1 MTRPKFEGFDDR
13 LKAIMDGKVD
23 VPNFEELD
31 PVKGI
36 ASWASA
42 GGSFAHP
49 DVKQAKLPSDG
60 RMRGNWARYLLNRT
74 QGGQY
79 DGTGY
84 VVMYYNK
91 GHGRIGWFA
100 ICKHTKVSDPD
111 ANHPRGWHPGH
122 CSKCGIDLTVDSG
135 D

>member
-1 MTRPKFEGFDDR
+1 MRLKFEGFDER
-13 LKAIMDGKVD
+13 LKTIMDGKAD

-60 RMRGNWARYLLNRT
+60 RMWA
-74 QGGQY
+74 
-79 DGTGY
+79 TGL
-84 VVMYYNK
+84 
-91 GHGRIGWFA
+91 A
-100 ICKHTKVSDPD
+100 T
-111 ANHPRGWHPGH
+111 
-122 CSKCGIDLTVDSG
+122 CSIARRADNTMAPAT
-135 D
+135 

>member
-1 MTRPKFEGFDDR
+1 MRPKFEGFDER
-13 LKAIMDGKVD
+13 LKTIMDGKAD

-49 DVKQAKLPSDG
+49 DVKQAKLPADG
-60 RMRGNWARYLLNRT
+60 RMWGNWARYLLNRT

-84 VVMYYNK
+84 VMMYEQGK
-91 GHGRIGWFA
+91 GRVGRFA
-100 ICKHTKVSDPD
+100 ICKHTKVAEPG
-111 ANHPRGWHPGH
+111 ANPSRGWHPGY
-122 CSKCGIDLTVDSG
+122 CGTCGLDLTVDSG